1 MPEFVHLHV
10 HSEFSL
16 LDGLCRIPDLIAQA
30 KELGMP
36 ALALTDHGAL
46 YASLNFWHQAKEQ
59 GIKPILGC
67 EAYLARGSMEARGG
81 SLPGKPYHLV
91 LLAENEQGYQNLLH
105 LVTRAHLEGFY
116 YKPRIDKK
124 LLAEHSSGL
133 IALSACASG
142 EVPRLILEGDK
153 EGARQAAA
161 WYREVFGPGNY
172 FLEFQDH
179 GTPELQEINQE
190 LFNIARDLDL
200 KIVATNDVHY
210 VRPEEAR
217 AQELLLCIQ
226 TNSTINNPKRMRM
239 QGGGYHLRTPQ
250 EIADL
255 FPELPQALVS
265 TLEIAE
271 KCEVN
276 FDFGRF
282 RLPHFPLPAGVSAD
296 QYLKRLCEEGIPRC
310 YPLPSPEIYARL
322 QHELDLIQ
330 KMGFASYLLIIW
342 DIIHFAKSKGIMVG
356 PGRGSVAGSIV
367 SYLLGITDLDPLA
380 HNLIFERFLNPGRIS
395 MPDIDLDFPDD
406 RRDEVIQYVV
416 EKYNADH
423 VAQIVTFGTMA
434 ARAAVRDSGRALDLP
449 PGEVDRVAK
458 LIPFGMTLEEALESV
473 PELTTM
479 IDNQPYIRDL
489 IEAARSLEGVARH
502 ASTHAAGVVITDEPL
517 TNYTPLQRPVKIAG
531 QEPQQFTPVTQY
543 DMHDLQR
550 LGLLKIDLLGLSTL
564 TILRRAQDLIKETR
578 GIGIPLEK
586 LDTRDPAI
594 YRLLSSGEVMGIFQ
608 VESPGMRRV
617 LKELQPTEP
626 ADVMATIALYRPGPM
641 KYIGEYIRR
650 KHGQAKISYPL
661 PQLEPILEETY
672 GIIVYQEQII
682 QLAME
687 LAGFSPSEADM
698 LREAIGKKK
707 AEALKAQRQ
716 KFIAG
721 AVERGIPRDKAAEIF
736 EMLEYFG
743 RYGFNKS
750 HAAAYAVITCQTAYL
765 KAKYPVEYMAALLS
779 VEKGNSDKVAA
790 AIAEC
795 RRLHIPVYP
804 PSVNHSQSEFTVEG
818 QGVRFGLG
826 AIKNVGEGPISALL
840 RAREDGPFQSAD
852 DFGRRVD
859 LRQVNRRALESLIR
873 AGALDELGHRA
884 QLLQALDSLLALS
897 SRAHRAQEA
906 GQMSLFDGGEANNH
920 LDLLPLPEIPPI
932 PLKDQLAWEK
942 ELTGTYLSEHPLQR
956 VAQELEQAITNPL
969 SQIDSTLEGQM
980 VTTAGMV
987 TAVRRIVTKRGDPM
1001 AFVRLEDLGGEIEI
1015 VVFPRVYEKTR
1026 ELWDADHILILTGKV
1041 QANEEETKIL
1051 CEEATDYQSWARP
1064 RGDEVQPP
1072 QLLQPPQPLSAES
1085 TNRAVHY
1092 LHITLP
1098 PGENQEE
1105 EIKRLVEV
1113 HDLLQQFPGN
1123 DRFSLYVPRA
1133 GGTVQLNFPNTSTGY
1148 SVALEKAL
1156 FSLLGENSLRVET
1169 ANPKDIPLT

>member
-1 MPEFVHLHV
+1 MARVPEFVHLHV

-16 LDGLCRIPDLIAQA
+16 LDGLCRIPDLVARA
-30 KELGMP
+30 KELGMR

-46 YASLNFWHQAKEQ
+46 YAALSFWQQAKEQ

-67 EAYLARGSMEARGG
+67 EVYLARGSMEERG
-81 SLPGKPYHLV
+81 SPLQAKPYHLV
-91 LLAENEQGYQNLLH
+91 LLAENETGYRNLLH
-105 LVTRAHLEGFY
+105 LVTRAHLDGFY
-116 YKPRIDKK
+116 YKPRIDKN
-124 LLAEHSSGL
+124 LLAQHSAGL

-142 EVPRLILEGDK
+142 EVPRHILEGDK

-161 WYREVFGPGNY
+161 WYREVFGPQNY

-179 GTPELQEINQE
+179 GIPELQEINQE
-190 LFNIARDLDL
+190 LVAISRELGL
-200 KIVATNDVHY
+200 GMVATNDVHY
-210 VRPEEAR
+210 IRPEEAR

-239 QGGGYHLRTPQ
+239 PGAGYYLRSP
-250 EIADL
+250 EEMAAL
-255 FPELPQALVS
+255 FGELPQLLVS
-265 TLEIAE
+265 TLGIAE
-271 KCEVN
+271 RCEVN
-276 FDFGRF
+276 FDLGRF
-282 RLPHFPLPAGVSAD
+282 RLPAFPLPPGIAAD
-296 QYLKRLCEEGIPRC
+296 EYLARLCEEGIPRR
-310 YPLPSPEIYARL
+310 YPNPSPEVKGQL
-322 QHELDLIQ
+322 EHELTLIR
-330 KMGFASYLLIIW
+330 KMGFAAYFLIVW
-342 DIIHFAKSKGIMVG
+342 DIIRFAKSRGIMVG

-380 HNLIFERFLNPGRIS
+380 HRLIFERFLNPGRIS

-416 EKYNADH
+416 EKYSPDH

-434 ARAAVRDSGRALDLP
+434 ARAAVRDAGRALDLP

-473 PELTTM
+473 PELQTM
-479 IDNQPYIRDL
+479 MDNQPYIQDL

-502 ASTHAAGVVITDEPL
+502 ASTHAAGVVITDQPL
-517 TNYTPLQRPVKIAG
+517 TQYTPLQRPVKVSG
-531 QEPQQFTPVTQY
+531 REPEQFTPVTQY
-543 DMHDLQR
+543 DMHNLQR

-564 TILRRAQDLIKETR
+564 TILRRAQELVKKTR
-578 GIGIPLEK
+578 GVEISLEN
-586 LDTRDPAI
+586 LDINDPAI
-594 YRLLSSGEVMGIFQ
+594 YKLLSSGEVMGIFQ

-661 PQLEPILEETY
+661 PQLAPILKETY

-682 QLAME
+682 QLTME

-707 AEALKAQRQ
+707 AEALKAQRD

-721 AVERGIPRDKAAEIF
+721 AVGQGIPREKATEIF

-765 KAKYPVEYMAALLS
+765 KAKYPVEYMTALLS

-790 AIAEC
+790 GVAEC
-795 RRLHIPVYP
+795 RRLGIPVYP
-804 PSVNHSQSEFTVEG
+804 PSVNQSELDFTVEG
-818 QGVRFGLG
+818 DGIRFSLG
-826 AIKNVGEGPISALL
+826 AIKNVGEGPIQAILQ
-840 RAREDGPFQSAD
+840 ARRDSPFASAD

-873 AGALDELGHRA
+873 AGALDELGHRT
-884 QLLQALDSLLALS
+884 QLLEALEALLSLS
-897 SRAHRAQEA
+897 GRAHRAREA
-906 GQMSLFDGGEANNH
+906 GQMSLFDGGEVPNH
-920 LDLLPLPEIPPI
+920 LDLLPLPEIPPV
-932 PLKDQLAWEK
+932 PPKEQLAWEK
-942 ELTGTYLSEHPLQR
+942 ELMGIYLSEHPLQR
-956 VAQELEQAITNPL
+956 VAPELERAITNSL
-969 SQIDSTLEGQM
+969 GQIDSTLEGQM
-980 VTTAGMV
+980 VTTAGVV
-987 TAVRRIVTKRGDPM
+987 TAVRRIITKRGDPM
-1001 AFVRLEDLGGEIEI
+1001 AFARLEDLQGEMEI

-1026 ELWDADHILILTGKV
+1026 ELWEPDHILIVTGRV
-1041 QANEEETKIL
+1041 QANEEETKII
-1051 CEEATDYQSWARP
+1051 CEQATDYQSWARP
-1064 RGDEVQPP
+1064 REKEAPLPEPP
-1072 QLLQPPQPLSAES
+1072 V
-1085 TNRAVHY
+1085 RAAIHH
-1092 LHITLP
+1092 LHITLS
-1098 PGENQEE
+1098 PGENQED
-1105 EIKRLVEV
+1105 EIRRLVEV
-1113 HDLLQQFPGN
+1113 HDLLQQFQGN

-1133 GGTVQLNFPNTSTGY
+1133 GGMVQLNFPNASTGY

-1156 FSLLGENSLRVET
+1156 LSLLGDNSLRVET
-1169 ANPKDIPLT
+1169 INLSSSSLS